1 MSSQGGV
8 RFAVPIG
15 IEHGGSV
22 TSKQRDLVGKLAPL
36 VQGNDG
42 ECAAARGVP
51 IDRQIL
57 GVDLR
62 KWPRQQKRG
71 QWRRQETR
79 QTEIRG
85 RRTLTRLVSQA
96 LRLMCRLS

>member
-8 RFAVPIG
+8 RFAVPVG

-51 IDRQIL
+51 IDRQVL

-62 KWPRQQKRG
+62 KWPRQQKPLD
-71 QWRRQETR
+71 QICSKTHFLHNKFCFKHTLSVKHTR
-79 QTEIRG
+79 A
-85 RRTLTRLVSQA
+85 TLTT
-96 LRLMCRLS
+96 MH